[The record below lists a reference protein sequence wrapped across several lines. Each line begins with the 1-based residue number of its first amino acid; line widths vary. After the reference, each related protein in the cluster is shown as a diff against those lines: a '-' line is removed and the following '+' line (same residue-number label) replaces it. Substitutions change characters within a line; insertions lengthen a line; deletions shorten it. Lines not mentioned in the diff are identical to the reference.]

1 LAGERSARTATMTET
16 APLFCA
22 PVEFVSHETMNNAL
36 DDLAVEVSFVDGPDV
51 VGVWTRVRPSPS
63 SGEEMFELREVIGD
77 RVICRTF
84 VGAVT
89 KVVVP

>member
-1 LAGERSARTATMTET
+1 MTET

-89 KVVVP
+89 KVVVL